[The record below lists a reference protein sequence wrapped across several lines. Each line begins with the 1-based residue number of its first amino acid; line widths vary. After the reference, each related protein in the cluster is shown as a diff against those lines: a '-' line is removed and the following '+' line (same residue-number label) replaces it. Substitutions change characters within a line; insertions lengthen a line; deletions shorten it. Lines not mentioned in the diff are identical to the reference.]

1 MEKSCNNCIHT
12 NNWCDAQSCSYYQ
25 IGVCDPWSL
34 EKHALKHT
42 AENIENSSVISPSGS
57 GRLVIGYDFGSG
69 DTPTLVVGKE
79 QNDRYKILNMFYGEE
94 AIEMWNDLLE
104 RKGRGASSD
113 IEKSFDVSLKGGL
126 FG

>member
-1 MEKSCNNCIHT
+1 MERICNNCIHT
-12 NNWCDAQSCSYYQ
+12 NNWCDAQACSYYQ

-34 EKHALKHT
+34 NKHMLKHT
-42 AENIENSSVISPSGS
+42 DENAEDSNVTSPSGS

-79 QNDRYKILNMFYGEE
+79 LNDRYKIINTFYGEE
-94 AIEMWNDLLE
+94 AIEMWNDLLV

-113 IEKSFDVSLKGGL
+113 IEKHLTYR
-126 FG
+126 